1 VSTCYIQRYHNS
13 SDVDFTA
20 DQPRTEEA
28 VDADGI
34 RTITH
39 YTTNEDGKKVK
50 ES

>member
-1 VSTCYIQRYHNS
+1 VNL
-13 SDVDFTA
+13 TA

-34 RTITH
+34 RTMTQ